1 MAYNKTTWQTGD
13 TITAEKLN
21 NMENGIEYGCPLI
34 IHATPKEGYTWYS
47 SLPLPCDLDV
57 SCSDLLTYLRGIVN
71 QDANTPQIYIIV
83 RNQGVNYIYLQL
95 TDWYEMMSTFQANFR
110 TIFADGDIYY
120 IYEFFVESTDNGE
133 TYSSNTR
140 LVRYKITTE

>member
-1 MAYNKTTWQTGD
+1 MAYEKQEWKTGD
-13 TITAEKLN
+13 TITAEKMN
-21 NMENGIEYGCPLI
+21 HIEDGIECGCPLI
-34 IHATPKEGYTWYS
+34 IYATPKEGYTWYS

-83 RNQGVNYIYLQL
+83 RNQGVDYIYLQL
-95 TDWYEMMSTFQANFR
+95 TDWYEMMSTFQAKFR
-110 TIFADGDIYY
+110 TIFADGNIY

>member
-21 NMENGIEYGCPLI
+21 NIENGIEYGCPLI

-57 SCSDLLTYLRGIVN
+57 SCSDLLSFKSLFKFVLWLNVTN
-71 QDANTPQIYIIV
+71 APSIIPK
-83 RNQGVNYIYLQL
+83 
-95 TDWYEMMSTFQANFR
+95 
-110 TIFADGDIYY
+110 TI
-120 IYEFFVESTDNGE
+120 
-133 TYSSNTR
+133 
-140 LVRYKITTE
+140 